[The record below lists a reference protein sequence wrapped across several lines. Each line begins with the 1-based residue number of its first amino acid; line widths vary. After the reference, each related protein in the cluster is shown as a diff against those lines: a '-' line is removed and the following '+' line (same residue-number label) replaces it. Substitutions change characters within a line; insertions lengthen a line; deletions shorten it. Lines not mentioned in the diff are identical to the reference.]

1 MSSTEKENIQML
13 RQTGWFIVAVIGFY
27 ATALSAGERVTAT
40 GMSFFEA
47 GREIVAREK
56 ALDEAKR
63 AAIEQA
69 VGTMV
74 ESRTVV
80 EDFQVVKDQIFSRTG
95 GYLKNLNILE
105 EKKSD
110 LGTFEVT
117 IQAEV
122 EIADLVNDLD
132 RFNRIL
138 SWQKNPR
145 IAIVIEPLLVNEYLA
160 AARKTAGLLTT
171 RLKAEGF
178 KVFKYSGKNTIQMGL
193 LVSLNLE
200 LNSKGTKF
208 QDLDLTLNEV
218 SLSTHIYRPGDGEII
233 AAASAVKSIPGE
245 NRLQAL
251 DKGARLCV
259 DSIWKDLRR
268 KLTATW
274 EKELYSE
281 REVYLIVRNI
291 ASHAGAEEIAA
302 VFKSD
307 VSSVLDAELIS
318 YREQTAEFTLKY
330 RGWPEQLLNE
340 LQMSYFKKKHF
351 DADLE
356 SIGGNKIILKIKQ

>member
-1 MSSTEKENIQML
+1 ML
-13 RQTGWFIVAVIGFY
+13 KKTVLIITTLVCFFP
-27 ATALSAGERVTAT
+27 TALPAGERVTAK

-47 GREIVAREK
+47 GREVVAREK
-56 ALDEAKR
+56 AMDEAKR

-80 EDFQVVKDQIFSRTG
+80 EDFQVVKDQIFSRTT
-95 GYLKNLNILE
+95 GYLKNLNVLE

-110 LGTFEVT
+110 LGTYEVT
-117 IQAEV
+117 IHAEV
-122 EIADLVNDLD
+122 EIADLVSDLD
-132 RFNRIL
+132 RFNKIIG
-138 SWQKNPR
+138 WQKNPR
-145 IAIVIEPLLVNEYLA
+145 IAIVIEPKPANEYLA
-160 AARKTAGLLTT
+160 AAQKTVGLLTT
-171 RLKAEGF
+171 KLKDDGF
-178 KVFKYSGKNTIQMGL
+178 KVFKYSGPSDIQMGL

-200 LNSKGTKF
+200 LSSKGTKF

-218 SLSTHIYRPGDGEII
+218 SLSANIYRPGDGEIV
-233 AAASAVKSIPGE
+233 AAASAVKSLPGE

-251 DKGARLCV
+251 DKGARFCV
-259 DSIWKDLRR
+259 DNIWRDLRR

-281 REVYLIVRNI
+281 REVYLIVKNI
-291 ASHAGAEEIAA
+291 SSHAGAEETAFI
-302 VFKSD
+302 FKSD
-307 VSSVLDAELIS
+307 VSGVLDSGLIT
-318 YREQTAEFTLKY
+318 YRDQTAEFGIKY

-340 LQMSYFKKKHF
+340 LQMSYFKNKYF

-356 SIGGNKIILKIKQ
+356 AISGNKILIRIK

>member
-1 MSSTEKENIQML
+1 ML
-13 RQTGWFIVAVIGFY
+13 KKTVLF
-27 ATALSAGERVTAT
+27 ATALICLCPTILQAGERVTAK
-40 GMSFFEA
+40 GMSFFET
-47 GREIVAREK
+47 GREVVARER
-56 ALDEAKR
+56 ALDDAKR

-80 EDFQVVKDQIFSRTG
+80 EDFQVVKDQIFSRTT
-95 GYLKNLNILE
+95 GYLKNLNVLE
-105 EKKSD
+105 EKKTD
-110 LGTFEVT
+110 FGTYEVM

-122 EIADLVNDLD
+122 EIADLVSDLD
-132 RFNRIL
+132 RFNRIIG
-138 SWQKNPR
+138 WQKNPR
-145 IAIVIEPLLVNEYLA
+145 IAIVTEPALANEYLA
-160 AARKTAGLLTT
+160 AAQKTTGLLTT
-171 RLKAEGF
+171 KLKDDGF
-178 KVFKYSGKNTIQMGL
+178 RVFKYSGSGDIQMGL

-200 LNSKGTKF
+200 VSSKGTKF

-218 SLSTHIYRPGDGEII
+218 SLSANIYRPGDGEIV
-233 AAASAVKSIPGE
+233 AAASAVKSLPGE

-251 DKGARLCV
+251 DKGTRFCV
-259 DSIWKDLRR
+259 DAIWKDLRR

-291 ASHAGAEEIAA
+291 SSHAGAEEIA
-302 VFKSD
+302 FTLKSD
-307 VSSVLDAELIS
+307 VSGVLDSGLIT
-318 YREQTAEFTLKY
+318 YRDQAAEFNLKY

-340 LQMSYFKKKHF
+340 LQMSYFKNKYF

-356 SIGGNKIILKIKQ
+356 SIDGNKIIIKIK

>member
-1 MSSTEKENIQML
+1 ML
-13 RQTGWFIVAVIGFY
+13 KKTVLFI
-27 ATALSAGERVTAT
+27 TALICFCPIAVPAGERVTAK

-47 GREIVAREK
+47 GREVVAREK

-80 EDFQVVKDQIFSRTG
+80 EDFQVVKDQIFSRTS
-95 GYLKNLNILE
+95 GYLKNLSVLE

-110 LGTFEVT
+110 LGTYEVT

-122 EIADLVNDLD
+122 EISDLVNDLD
-132 RFNRIL
+132 RFNRIIG
-138 SWQKNPR
+138 WQKNPR
-145 IAIVIEPLLVNEYLA
+145 IAIVIEPALAKEYLA
-160 AARKTAGLLTT
+160 AAQKTAGLLTT
-171 RLKAEGF
+171 KLKVDGF
-178 KVFKYSGKNTIQMGL
+178 KVFKYSGSSDIQMGL
-193 LVSLNLE
+193 LVGLTLE
-200 LNSKGTKF
+200 LSSKGTKF
-208 QDLDLTLNEV
+208 QGLELTLNEV
-218 SLSTHIYRPGDGEII
+218 SLSANIYRPGDGEIV
-233 AAASAVKSIPGE
+233 AAASAVKSLPGE

-259 DSIWKDLRR
+259 DAIWKDLRR

-281 REVYLIVRNI
+281 REVYLIVKNI
-291 ASHAGAEEIAA
+291 SSHAGAEETAFI
-302 VFKSD
+302 FKSD
-307 VSSVLDAELIS
+307 VSGVLDAGLIT
-318 YREQTAEFTLKY
+318 YLDGTAEFSLKY

-340 LQMSYFKKKHF
+340 LQMSYFTSKYF

-356 SIGGNKIILKIKQ
+356 AISGNKIIIKVK

>member
-1 MSSTEKENIQML
+1 ML
-13 RQTGWFIVAVIGFY
+13 KKTVFLIVVVICLY
-27 ATALSAGERVTAT
+27 PAALPAGEQVTAK

-47 GREIVAREK
+47 GREVIAREK

-69 VGTMV
+69 VGARI

-80 EDFQVVKDQIFSRTG
+80 EDFQVVKDQIFSRTT
-95 GYLKNLNILE
+95 GYLKNLNVIG

-110 LGTFEVT
+110 LGTYEIT

-132 RFNRIL
+132 RLKRIIG
-138 SWQKNPR
+138 WQKNPR
-145 IAIVIEPLLVNEYLA
+145 IAVVIDPALPNEYLA
-160 AARKTAGLLTT
+160 AAQKTAGLLTSQ
-171 RLKAEGF
+171 LQNDGF
-178 KVFKYSGKNTIQMGL
+178 KVFKYAGTNDIQMGL
-193 LVSLNLE
+193 LVGLNLE
-200 LNSKGTKF
+200 LSSKGTKF
-208 QDLDLTLNEV
+208 QGLELTLNEV
-218 SLSTHIYRPGDGEII
+218 SLGANIYRPGDGEIL
-233 AAASAVKSIPGE
+233 AAASAVKSLPGE

-251 DKGARLCV
+251 DKGARACV
-259 DSIWKDLRR
+259 DAIWKDLRR

-274 EKELYSE
+274 EKELFSA
-281 REVYLIVRNI
+281 REVALIVKNI
-291 ASHAGAEEIAA
+291 SSHAEAEQTAF

-307 VSSVLDAELIS
+307 VSGVLDAGLITYS
-318 YREQTAEFTLKY
+318 DQTAEYGIKY

-340 LQMSYFKKKHF
+340 LQMSYFKNKYF

-356 SIGGNKIILKIKQ
+356 AVSGNKIIIKVK